1 MVMYL
6 SQHISAHHAPTA
18 PHDPVPFMGSP
29 VEMAQVNKEEVSP
42 DLDALLVVDTTKG
55 NRVINT
61 RGFAIS
67 PTVKEG
73 YVLRTS
79 EDLLDLMQITTGRL
93 PYVFPLATQDITPY
107 GNDVHHLNSILQP
120 CTATDA
126 PVCRCCDH
134 SRNYGSWMCYRS
146 NSCC

>member
-1 MVMYL
+1 
-6 SQHISAHHAPTA
+6 
-18 PHDPVPFMGSP
+18 
-29 VEMAQVNKEEVSP
+29 MAQVNKEEVSP

-107 GNDVHHLNSILQP
+107 GMMFII
-120 CTATDA
+120 
-126 PVCRCCDH
+126 
-134 SRNYGSWMCYRS
+134 
-146 NSCC
+146 

>member
-1 MVMYL
+1 
-6 SQHISAHHAPTA
+6 
-18 PHDPVPFMGSP
+18 
-29 VEMAQVNKEEVSP
+29 MAQVNKEEVSP

-93 PYVFPLATQDITPY
+93 PYVFPLAIQDITPY
-107 GNDVHHLNSILQP
+107 GNDDFVFK
-120 CTATDA
+120 TE
-126 PVCRCCDH
+126 
-134 SRNYGSWMCYRS
+134 
-146 NSCC
+146 